1 MSDYREEIERLLE
14 QIPSRAKEMEH
25 LRMAENATRL
35 ADLHQ
40 DEQLAIDARNKLVQA
55 AVLNGYPEKALVA
68 YSYLLG
74 KFDSKPEL
82 FGGFFDSHMLMWHY
96 KWVIDKLP
104 IFPFISRQQIED
116 TLGDLESRF
125 QKLDHAEE
133 AILQYRFRINS
144 KIGEY
149 ERAEAA
155 LEELEG
161 LITVSS
167 MFSMSDCVACFRSG
181 RVSHYRRR
189 GMWEKAI
196 EEAQPI
202 LNGEETC
209 GEIPSMFY
217 DVMAI
222 PYLKT
227 GLRAEAMALLDKME
241 QEGTARKLDIT
252 HTALLLHTVNDNVSR
267 ALELLERNWHLA
279 DEMRERHTPFDFFLA
294 ARFLLRKLR
303 ASGREEV
310 KLDLNKELSF
320 YRPESTYPIGELLE
334 VLDHEIALIRDAFNQ
349 RNGNDQYSLREGWLD
364 DLEA

>member
-1 MSDYREEIERLLE
+1 MSDYRVEIEDLLA
-14 QIPSRAKEMEH
+14 QVPSRATDLEH
-25 LRMAENATRL
+25 LRLAENATRL
-35 ADLHQ
+35 ADVHQ

-68 YSYLLG
+68 YSFLLG

-82 FGGFFDSHMLMWHY
+82 FGGFLDSHMLMWHY

-116 TLGDLESRF
+116 TLADLESRF

-155 LEELEG
+155 LEELKG
-161 LITVSS
+161 LITESS

-202 LNGEETC
+202 LNGQETC
-209 GEIPSMFY
+209 GEIPAMFY

-227 GLRAEAMALLDKME
+227 GRRAEALALLDKME
-241 QEGTARKLDIT
+241 QEDTARKLDIT
-252 HTALLLHTVNDNVSR
+252 HTALLLHAINDNASR

-279 DEMRERHTPFDFFLA
+279 AALRERHTPFDFFLA
-294 ARFLLRKLR
+294 ARFLLRRLQ

-310 KLDLNKELSF
+310 KLDLSEQLPF
-320 YRPESTYPIGELLE
+320 YRSGNAYQIGELLE
-334 VLDHEIALIRDAFNQ
+334 VLDQEIAVIRDAFNE
-349 RNGNDQYSLREGWLD
+349 RNNNDQYSLREGWLD
-364 DLEA
+364 DLKA

>member
-1 MSDYREEIERLLE
+1 MADYHEEIERLLA
-14 QIPSRAKEMEH
+14 QIPSRATELEH
-25 LRMAENATRL
+25 LQMAENATRL

-82 FGGFFDSHMLMWHY
+82 FGGFLDSHMLMWHY

-104 IFPFISRQQIED
+104 AFPFISRQQIED

-155 LEELEG
+155 LEELGG
-161 LITVSS
+161 LITESS

-227 GLRAEAMALLDKME
+227 GQRAEALALLDKME
-241 QEGTARKLDIT
+241 QEDTARKLDIT
-252 HTALLLHTVNDNVSR
+252 HTALLLHAVNDNVSR

-279 DEMRERHTPFDFFLA
+279 DGMRERQTPFDFFLA
-294 ARFLLRKLR
+294 ARFLLRQLR
-303 ASGREEV
+303 AAGREEV
-310 KLDLNKELSF
+310 KLDLNEQLSF
-320 YRPESTYPIGELLE
+320 YRSENSYPVAELLE
-334 VLDHEIALIRDAFNQ
+334 VLDHEIALIREAFNK

-364 DLEA
+364 DLGV